1 MDLPVDGAAT
11 GWAAESSV
19 RSETSCRPGQLVEL
33 DLVDL
38 PVRHASPA
46 EQEGQ
51 ADRSADREQ
60 LARPNVEVA
69 GLAAGMRRMGG
80 VALDGRRTTQ
90 PRAGEAAMTKP
101 LVGGV

>member
-11 GWAAESSV
+11 GWAAESIV
-19 RSETSCRPGQLVEL
+19 GSETSCRPWQLVEL
-33 DLVDL
+33 DMIDL
-38 PVRHASPA
+38 PIRHASPA

-69 GLAAGMRRMGG
+69 GLTACGGWAG
-80 VALDGRRTTQ
+80 VALDHRSAPQ
-90 PRAGEAAMTKP
+90 PCAGKAAMTKP

>member
-11 GWAAESSV
+11 GWAAESIV
-19 RSETSCRPGQLVEL
+19 GSETSCRPWQLVEL
-33 DLVDL
+33 DMIDL
-38 PVRHASPA
+38 PIRHASPA

-69 GLAAGMRRMGG
+69 GLTAGMWRMGG
-80 VALDGRRTTQ
+80 VALDDRRATQ
-90 PRAGEAAMTKP
+90 PRAGKAAMTKP